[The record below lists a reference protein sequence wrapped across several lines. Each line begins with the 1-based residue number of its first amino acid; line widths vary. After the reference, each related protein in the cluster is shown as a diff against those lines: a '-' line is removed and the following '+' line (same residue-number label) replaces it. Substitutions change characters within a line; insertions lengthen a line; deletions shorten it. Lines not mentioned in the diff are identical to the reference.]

1 MAEPMTIR
9 THQGPLQGALTRIVG
24 VTDRLRPQRHGDADP
39 EAILAEMRR
48 HYSDTQPDL
57 IRRAYAYAA
66 DAHEGQTRA
75 TGGPYVEHPAAVA
88 MLMAQLG
95 MDPQGIAA
103 ALLHDVPEDTPR
115 TNDDIRRAFGDE
127 IARLVEGV
135 TKLSKVGGQRSATG
149 TVEQRQAEDLR
160 KMFLAMATDLRV
172 VVIKLCDRLHNMR
185 TLAPLPPEKQLRIAK
200 QTREIYA
207 PLAHRLGIWNIKWEL
222 EDLSFKYLE
231 PDQYEQISEQLAR
244 SRQLRERS
252 IEQAMRVL
260 ARELEKAGVRAEIS
274 GRAKHLWSIMQK
286 MRRKSVSM
294 GEVYDLLAIRVI
306 VDDVPACYTALGVVH
321 SLWPPIPGQF
331 DDYIAVPKPN
341 LYQSLH
347 TAVMGPDGQPLEIQ
361 VRTEEMH
368 QLAEYGIA
376 AHWRY
381 KEGGKADPRYE
392 SKLAWI
398 RQLMEWQH
406 DVADATEFIESLKVD
421 VFHDQVFVFTPKG
434 EVKELPAG
442 STPIDFA
449 YRIHSDVGHRCIGAK
464 VNGRIVPLDHR
475 LASGDIVE
483 IITSKAAR
491 GPSRDWLGIVRTP
504 GAREKIRQWFKK
516 QQREEN
522 IAHGKELLDRELKRI
537 AHRSLGDIAGEDLE
551 KAAAELNV
559 HDTDSLF
566 AALGYGALGAPQVV
580 TRLGILDETAQAIP
594 EQAAPAPPPIAKG
607 GVRVKGTGDLLVRF
621 GVCCDPV
628 PGDPIV
634 GYITRGRGVT
644 VHRADCSNVRNMAE
658 RERIVEVEWEQTGP
672 RTYPVAVRIV
682 GWDRTGLL
690 RDIASI
696 ISEDQVQLLSLAANA
711 NTDKTA
717 TVNAV
722 MQVTSVEQLSRV
734 LARLESVRDVFSVS
748 RDVR

>member
-1 MAEPMTIR
+1 M
-9 THQGPLQGALTRIVG
+9 LTRIVG
-24 VTDRLRPQRHGDADP
+24 VTDRLRQQRRGPADV
-39 EAILAEMRR
+39 EAIVEEMER
-48 HYSDTQPDL
+48 HNYSAGDVDL
-57 IRRAYAYAA
+57 VRRAYDYAA
-66 DAHEGQTRA
+66 ASHEGQMRA
-75 TGGPYVEHPAAVA
+75 TGGPFIEHPAAVA
-88 MLMAQLG
+88 LLIAQLG
-95 MDPQGIAA
+95 MDPPSIAA
-103 ALLHDVPEDTPR
+103 ALLHDVPEDTSR
-115 TNDDIRRAFGDE
+115 TNEDIRRSFGDE

-135 TKLSKVGGQRSATG
+135 TKLSRVGGQRTASA
-149 TVEQRQAEDLR
+149 EQRQAEDLR

-185 TLAPLPPEKQLRIAK
+185 TLAPLPPEKQQRIAK
-200 QTREIYA
+200 QTMEIYA
-207 PLAHRLGIWNIKWEL
+207 PLAHRLGIWQIKWEL
-222 EDLSFKYLE
+222 EDLAFRYIE
-231 PDQYEQISEQLAR
+231 PDNYRELNEQLAQR
-244 SRQLRERS
+244 RALRERS
-252 IEQAMRVL
+252 IDRAMRIL
-260 ARELEKAGVRAEIS
+260 GQELEKAGVRAEIS
-274 GRAKHLWSIMQK
+274 GRAKHLWSITQK
-286 MRRKSVSM
+286 MRRKGVSIS
-294 GEVYDLLAIRVI
+294 EVYDLLAVRVV
-306 VDDVPACYTALGVVH
+306 VDDVPACYSALGVVH
-321 SLWPPIPGQF
+321 SLWRPIPGQF

-361 VRTEEMH
+361 VRTSEMH

-381 KEGGKADPRYE
+381 KEGGKSDPKYE

-464 VNGRIVPLDHR
+464 VNGRIVPLDHA
-475 LASGDIVE
+475 LQSGDIIE

-491 GPSRDWLGIVRTP
+491 GPSRDWLTIVRTP
-504 GAREKIRQWFKK
+504 GAREKIRQWFKR

-522 IAHGKELLDRELKRI
+522 ITHGKELLDKELRRI
-537 AHRSLGDIAGEDLE
+537 SQRSLADLPADDLAR
-551 KAAAELNV
+551 AATELNM
-559 HDTDSLF
+559 HDVESLF
-566 AALGYGALGAPQVV
+566 AALGYGALSAPQVV
-580 TRLGILDETAQAIP
+580 TKLGILDDVEQAIP
-594 EQAAPAPPPIAKG
+594 HQAPVAPPPTAKG
-607 GVRVKGTGDLLVRF
+607 GVRVKGMGDLLVRF

-644 VHRADCSNVRNMAE
+644 VHRADCSNVRNMGE
-658 RERIVEVEWEQTGP
+658 RERIVEVEWEQAGP

-682 GWDRTGLL
+682 GWDRNGLL

-696 ISEDQVQLLSLAANA
+696 ISEDQVQLVSLAANA
-711 NTDKTA
+711 NADRTA

-734 LARLESVRDVFSVS
+734 LARLEGVRDVFTVM
-748 RDVR
+748 RDGR

>member
-1 MAEPMTIR
+1 MEGATIR
-9 THQGPLQGALTRIVG
+9 THEGALHGALTRIVG
-24 VTDRLRPQRHGDADP
+24 VTERLRPQRRGATDAD
-39 EAILAEMRR
+39 AIVTEMRR
-48 HYSDTQPDL
+48 HYPDVQADL
-57 IRRAYAYAA
+57 IHRAYDYAA
-66 DAHEGQTRA
+66 AAHEGQSRA
-75 TGGPYVEHPAAVA
+75 TGGAYIEHPAATA
-88 MLMAQLG
+88 LLMAQLG
-95 MDPQGIAA
+95 MDPRSVAA

-115 TNDDIRRAFGDE
+115 TNEELRREFGEE

-135 TKLSKVGGQRSATG
+135 TKLSKVGGQRTAATM
-149 TVEQRQAEDLR
+149 EQRQAEDLR

-185 TLAPLPPEKQLRIAK
+185 TLAPLPAEKQTRIAK
-200 QTREIYA
+200 QTMEIYA
-207 PLAHRLGIWNIKWEL
+207 PLADRLGIWQIKWEL
-222 EDLSFKYLE
+222 EDLAFQYLE
-231 PDQYEQISEQLAR
+231 PDHYRQLTEQLAQR
-244 SRQLRERS
+244 RQIRERS
-252 IEQAMRVL
+252 IDQAMRIL

-274 GRAKHLWSIMQK
+274 GRAKHLWSIAQK
-286 MRRKSVSM
+286 MRRKSVSIN
-294 GEVYDLLAIRVI
+294 EVYDLLAVRVI
-306 VDDVPACYTALGVVH
+306 VEDVPACYSALGVVH

-361 VRTEEMH
+361 VRTQEMH

-381 KEGGKADPRYE
+381 KEGGKADPKYE

-464 VNGRIVPLDHR
+464 VNGRIVPLDHK
-475 LASGDIVE
+475 LTSGDIVE

-491 GPSRDWLGIVRTP
+491 GPSRDWLSIVRTP
-504 GAREKIRQWFKK
+504 GAREKIRQWFKREH
-516 QQREEN
+516 REEN
-522 IAHGKELLDRELKRI
+522 VAHGKELLDRELRRI
-537 AHRSLGDIAGEDLE
+537 TKRSLPDIAAGDLLR
-551 KAAAELNV
+551 AATELNV
-559 HDTDSLF
+559 HDVDSLF
-566 AALGYGALGAPQVV
+566 AALGYGAVSAAQVV
-580 TRLGILDETAQAIP
+580 ARLGILDEQAQAIP
-594 EQAAPAPPPIAKG
+594 GQAPPAPPPTVKG
-607 GVRVKGTGDLLVRF
+607 GIRVKGMGDLLVRF

-628 PGDPIV
+628 PGDAIV

-658 RERIVEVEWEQTGP
+658 RERIVEVEWERTGP
-672 RTYPVAVRIV
+672 QTYPVAVKIV
-682 GWDRTGLL
+682 AWDRTGLV
-690 RDIASI
+690 RDIASV

-711 NTDKTA
+711 NADKTA
-717 TVNAV
+717 TVSVV
-722 MQVTSVEQLSRV
+722 MQVTSVDQLSRV
-734 LARLESVRDVFSVS
+734 LAKLEHIRDVFSVS

>member
-9 THQGPLQGALTRIVG
+9 THQGALHGALTRIVG
-24 VTDRLRPQRHGDADP
+24 VTDRLRPQRHGDVDA

-48 HYSDTQPDL
+48 HYSDVQPDL
-57 IRRAYAYAA
+57 IQRAHAYAA
-66 DAHEGQTRA
+66 EAHAGQQRA
-75 TGGPYVEHPAAVA
+75 TGGAYVEHPAAVA
-88 MLMAQLG
+88 LLMAQLG
-95 MDPQGIAA
+95 MDPPSIAA
-103 ALLHDVPEDTPR
+103 ALLHDVPEDTAH
-115 TNDDIRRAFGDE
+115 TNEEIRRAFGDE

-149 TVEQRQAEDLR
+149 TIEQRQAEDLR
-160 KMFLAMATDLRV
+160 KMFLAMAADLRV

-200 QTREIYA
+200 QTKEIYA

-222 EDLSFKYLE
+222 EDLAFKYLE
-231 PDQYEQISEQLAR
+231 PDEYQQLSEQLAR
-244 SRQLRERS
+244 SRQIRERS
-252 IEQAMRVL
+252 IEQAMRIL

-274 GRAKHLWSIMQK
+274 GRAKHLWSITQK
-286 MRRKSVSM
+286 MRRKGVSM
-294 GEVYDLLAIRVI
+294 NEVYDLLAVRVI
-306 VDDVPACYTALGVVH
+306 VDDVPACYAALGVVH

-368 QLAEYGIA
+368 QLSEYGIA

-464 VNGRIVPLDHR
+464 VNGRIVPLDHK
-475 LASGDIVE
+475 LQSGDIVE

-491 GPSRDWLGIVRTP
+491 GPSRDWLAIVRTP
-504 GAREKIRQWFKK
+504 GAREKIRQWFKR

-522 IAHGKELLDRELKRI
+522 IAHGRELLDRELKRM
-537 AHRSLGDIAGEDLE
+537 AQGSLGDIASEDLE

-559 HDTDSLF
+559 HDVDSLF

-594 EQAAPAPPPIAKG
+594 EQAPPAPPPTAKG

-658 RERIVEVEWEQTGP
+658 RERIVEVEWERTGP

-690 RDIASI
+690 RDIAAV

-711 NTDKTA
+711 NADKTA

-734 LARLESVRDVFSVS
+734 LGRLESVRDVFSVS